1 MGLRRRKNNGRI
13 STRYSCIYGT
23 YWCNAFHASNGFAY
37 SLLWQYKTRT
47 AGFGFLAVGAALA
60 YFTLMNFDD
69 VHFGNAFISFLGGMI
84 GGILGIIIFLVAII
98 KS

>member
-1 MGLRRRKNNGRI
+1 MDASLQDIAVSMGLTGVMI
-13 STRYSCIYGT
+13 SMLLMGLLIAYYGST
-23 YWCNAFHASNGFAY
+23 
-37 SLLWQYKTRT
+37 KTRT
-47 AGFGFLAVGAALA
+47 AGFGFLVVGAALA

-69 VHFGNAFISFLGGMI
+69 VHFGNAFISFLGGMF

>member
-1 MGLRRRKNNGRI
+1 MNASLQDIAVSMGLTGAMLSMLLMGLLI
-13 STRYSCIYGT
+13 AYYGST
-23 YWCNAFHASNGFAY
+23 
-37 SLLWQYKTRT
+37 KTRT
-47 AGFGFLAVGAALA
+47 AGFAFLAVGAALA

-69 VHFGNAFISFLGGMI
+69 VHFGNAFISFLGGMM

>member
-1 MGLRRRKNNGRI
+1 MDASLQDIAVSMGLTGVMLSMLLMGLLI
-13 STRYSCIYGT
+13 AYYGST
-23 YWCNAFHASNGFAY
+23 
-37 SLLWQYKTRT
+37 KTRT
-47 AGFGFLAVGAALA
+47 AGFGFLAVGAALT

-84 GGILGIIIFLVAII
+84 GGILGIVIFLVAII

>member
-1 MGLRRRKNNGRI
+1 MDASLQDIAVSMGLTGAMLSMLLMGLLI
-13 STRYSCIYGT
+13 AYYGST
-23 YWCNAFHASNGFAY
+23 
-37 SLLWQYKTRT
+37 KTRT
-47 AGFGFLAVGAALA
+47 AGFGFLVVGAVLA

>member
-1 MGLRRRKNNGRI
+1 MDASLQDIAVSMGLTGVMLSMLLMGLLI
-13 STRYSCIYGT
+13 AYYGST
-23 YWCNAFHASNGFAY
+23 
-37 SLLWQYKTRT
+37 KTRT
-47 AGFGFLAVGAALA
+47 AGFGFLVVGAALA

-69 VHFGNAFISFLGGMI
+69 VHFGNAFISFLGGMF

>member
-1 MGLRRRKNNGRI
+1 MDASLQDIAVSMGLTGVMI
-13 STRYSCIYGT
+13 SMLLMGLLIAYYGST
-23 YWCNAFHASNGFAY
+23 
-37 SLLWQYKTRT
+37 KTRT
-47 AGFGFLAVGAALA
+47 AGFGFLVVGAALA

>member
-1 MGLRRRKNNGRI
+1 MDASLQDIAVSMGLTGAMLSMLLMGLLI
-13 STRYSCIYGT
+13 AYYGNT
-23 YWCNAFHASNGFAY
+23 
-37 SLLWQYKTRT
+37 KTRT

-69 VHFGNAFISFLGGMI
+69 VHFGNAFISFLGGMF

>member
-1 MGLRRRKNNGRI
+1 MNASLQDIAVSMGLTGAMLSMLLMGLLI
-13 STRYSCIYGT
+13 AYYGST
-23 YWCNAFHASNGFAY
+23 
-37 SLLWQYKTRT
+37 KTRT
-47 AGFGFLAVGAALA
+47 AGFAFLAVGAALA

-84 GGILGIIIFLVAII
+84 GGILGIIVFLVAII

>member
-1 MGLRRRKNNGRI
+1 MDASLQDIAVSMGLTGVMLSMLLMGLLI
-13 STRYSCIYGT
+13 AYYGST
-23 YWCNAFHASNGFAY
+23 
-37 SLLWQYKTRT
+37 KTRT
-47 AGFGFLAVGAALA
+47 AGFGFLVVGAALA